1 MSFRRMQESMSFHCS
16 DARGAVGGRVGAG
29 SKQINVLRCH
39 TYTKPYGYWL
49 QRRSPTS
56 RVSDGYGVL
65 LRRRNDRAMP
75 ADCMY
80 QGNVMSTARK
90 RCEAGVTSRDRGRI
104 GNDLPILQQLLLAA
118 ESNSALP
125 LQEIA

>member
-1 MSFRRMQESMSFHCS
+1 MSFRRMQESMSFHYS

-56 RVSDGYGVL
+56 RVSDGYGVGGTT
-65 LRRRNDRAMP
+65 RRCQLTACIRAM
-75 ADCMY
+75 
-80 QGNVMSTARK
+80 
-90 RCEAGVTSRDRGRI
+90 
-104 GNDLPILQQLLLAA
+104 
-118 ESNSALP
+118 
-125 LQEIA
+125 